1 MKLLLTILLL
11 LFAAIPVIEH
21 NRKRISRESYL
32 RAYYIVYAG
41 IVAVVVWLIW
51 WMWVIRKSRTTENN

>member
-11 LFAAIPVIEH
+11 LFAAVPVIEH
-21 NRKRISRESYL
+21 NRKRMSLEVYL

-41 IVAVVVWLIW
+41 IIADLICIIW
-51 WMWVIRKSRTTENN
+51 IY

>member
-51 WMWVIRKSRTTENN
+51 WM